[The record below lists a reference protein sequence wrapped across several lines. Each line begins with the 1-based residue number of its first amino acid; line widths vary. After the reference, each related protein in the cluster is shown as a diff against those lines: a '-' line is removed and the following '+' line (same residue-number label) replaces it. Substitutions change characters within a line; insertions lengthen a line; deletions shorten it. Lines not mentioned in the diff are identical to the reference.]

1 MPWKSWITG
10 VACHWEDVK
19 SWVSSQ
25 IGLKGKWKNMWQWLD
40 RAWITL
46 HNTLLSTYF
55 RSGNAVKSVS
65 LEIIR
70 ALNILSPNFLLF
82 LLHLLRGVTTTYS
95 SAQFSDSF
103 HCLGWSNKDYLV
115 SNSTKTTW
123 APSLKHFQW
132 TLVLEGLTKKK
143 KNRVYMPCISVNSL
157 LIYR

>member
-40 RAWITL
+40 GAWITL
-46 HNTLLSTYF
+46 HNTLLSTHF
-55 RSGNAVKSVS
+55 RSGNSKICV
-65 LEIIR
+65 EIIR
-70 ALNILSPNFLLF
+70 ALNIFPPNVLLF

-115 SNSTKTTW
+115 SNSAKTIW
-123 APSLKHFQW
+123 SPSLKHFQW

-143 KNRVYMPCISVNSL
+143 KSL
-157 LIYR
+157 YALYFC

>member
-40 RAWITL
+40 GAWITL
-46 HNTLLSTYF
+46 HNTLLSTHF
-55 RSGNAVKSVS
+55 RSGNSKICV
-65 LEIIR
+65 EIIR
-70 ALNILSPNFLLF
+70 ALNIFPPNVLLF

-115 SNSTKTTW
+115 SNSAKTIW
-123 APSLKHFQW
+123 SPSLKHFQW

-143 KNRVYMPCISVNSL
+143 KSL
-157 LIYR
+157 YAL

>member
-40 RAWITL
+40 GAWITL
-46 HNTLLSTYF
+46 HNTLLSTHF

-70 ALNILSPNFLLF
+70 ALNIFPPNFLLF

-103 HCLGWSNKDYLV
+103 HCLGWSNKDYLD
-115 SNSTKTTW
+115 SNSAKTTW
-123 APSLKHFQW
+123 SPSLKHFQW

-143 KNRVYMPCISVNSL
+143 KRVYMPCISVNSL